1 MHKKIFAPARAPD
14 VGANLAGG
22 VAYQMLPEAALAQY
36 VLTGCFNSTYYAD
49 AGQDVQRIVDLAN
62 QIEALFLAQLAVYGR
77 EKGYMKDAPAL
88 LVAMLSVRSPQL
100 FQAVFDRVIDNPKM
114 LRNFLQVIRSGVVGR
129 KSLGS
134 GPKAA
139 VARWLNGASTTAL
152 VNGSV
157 GNEPSLGDVVRLAR
171 PKAPDKERAALYG
184 WLIGKAPDEATLPP
198 LVREL
203 RGFLE
208 NPEGA
213 QVPNVDF
220 RLVDSRLTDA
230 QWAQIAAVAPWQM
243 TRMNLNTFQRHGV
256 FEDSAMVQRVADR
269 LSNPDLIRGARVF
282 PYQLLA
288 AYQVASVNQLP
299 RPVVDALHEA
309 LEHAVGNVP
318 ALAGRVAVF
327 PDVSGSMSHAVTGSR
342 KGSTSTVRCIDV
354 AAMVAATLLRR
365 NPDAIVMPFEQDVV
379 DRVVVEPRD
388 TIVSNAK
395 RLAAIGGGGT
405 ACSAPLRR
413 MLDRGLAADLLIYVS
428 DNESWFDG
436 IAAAGPRRTQSQEAW
451 QQYKRR
457 HPEAKLVCIDLTP
470 NATVQVRSAPDV
482 LNVGGFSDHVFEL
495 VDRFQRGDL
504 AGDGMLAA
512 VREVNV

>member
-1 MHKKIFAPARAPD
+1 MHKKIFAAARAPD
-14 VGANLAGG
+14 VCANLAGG
-22 VAYQMLPEAALAQY
+22 VAYQMPPEAALAQY

-49 AGQDVQRIVDLAN
+49 AAQDTQRIVDLAN
-62 QIEALFLAQLAVYGR
+62 QVEPLFLAQLAVYGR

-88 LVAMLSVRSPQL
+88 LAAMLSVRSPQL
-100 FQAVFDRVIDNPKM
+100 FQAVFERVIDSAKM
-114 LRNFLQVIRSGVVGR
+114 LRNFVQAIRSGVAGR

-139 VARWLNGASTTAL
+139 VSRWLNGASTTAL

-157 GNEPSLGDVVRLAR
+157 GNDPSLADVVRLAR
-171 PKAPDKERAALYG
+171 PKAPDNERAALYG
-184 WLIGKAPDEATLPP
+184 WLIGKVQDDAALPQ

-203 RGFLE
+203 RSFLE
-208 NPEGA
+208 SPEGA
-213 QVPNVDF
+213 QVPHVDF
-220 RLVDSRLTDA
+220 RLVDSKLTDA

-256 FEDSAMVQRVADR
+256 FEDSAMVQRIADR
-269 LSNPDLIRGARVF
+269 LSNPDRIRGARVF

-288 AYQVASVNQLP
+288 AYQVASANQLA

-342 KGSTSTVRCIDV
+342 KGSTSSVRCIDV

-388 TIVSNAK
+388 TIMSNAK

-413 MLDRGLAADLLIYVS
+413 MLERGLAADLLIYVS

-436 IAAAGPRRTQSQEAW
+436 VAAAGPRRTQSQEAW
-451 QQYKRR
+451 LQYKRR
-457 HPEAKLVCIDLTP
+457 HPAAKLVCIDLTP
-470 NATVQVRSAPDV
+470 NTTVQVRSAPDV
-482 LNVGGFSDHVFEL
+482 LNVGGFSDHVFE
-495 VDRFQRGDL
+495 VVGRFQRGDL
-504 AGDGMLAA
+504 DGDGMVTA